1 MKVASFDIGIK
12 NMAYCIFD
20 IPQQNSAALC
30 IVDWNSINLMETPDM
45 VAPIAA
51 KCGCIIE
58 PPPPKKKASNKSAV
72 QKTATPEGP
81 KVCLKKAKYQKNGV
95 FYCEKHAAQSS
106 QYILPKREYQ
116 GPQLKKKKLADLIEL
131 SNTLGMNVENL
142 GTAKWLKNDVL
153 KLCQE
158 FIDTKCFE
166 LLVNPVAKLANDV
179 NLIQIGKSIKENFG
193 KLESFR
199 GITHVVI
206 ENQISTIATRMKT
219 IQGMLAQYFIMTDS
233 NIVIEFVSSMNKLKQ
248 FNLDKQKD
256 KQKDEKKD
264 EKAENLVQ
272 NSLLKTDKK
281 AENPVQNSLL
291 KTDQNAGEEKSDVK
305 VGAKNAYKEHKKDAV
320 LYCSQLLQKK
330 TELHQ
335 WKSALETKKKDDLAD
350 CFLQGIWYLSNKKH
364 IDLSTWK

>member
-20 IPQQNSAALC
+20 IPPQNSAALC
-30 IVDWNSINLMETPDM
+30 IVDWNSINLMETPDT
-45 VAPIAA
+45 VPPIAA

-58 PPPPKKKASNKSAV
+58 PPKKKASKKTTV
-72 QKTATPEGP
+72 QDNGP
-81 KVCLKKAKYQKNGV
+81 KLCLKKAKYQKNGV

-131 SNTLGMNVENL
+131 SKTLGITMENL

-166 LLVNPVAKLANDV
+166 LLVDPVAKLANDV

-256 KQKDEKKD
+256 AKGGEKGGAKG
-264 EKAENLVQ
+264 ENLVQ
-272 NSLLKTDKK
+272 NNVLKTDKK
-281 AENPVQNSLL
+281 A
-291 KTDQNAGEEKSDVK
+291 GEGGGGGGEEVAEKSDGK

>member
-12 NMAYCIFD
+12 NMAYCIFE
-20 IPQQNSAALC
+20 IPPNNPAALC
-30 IVDWNSINLMETPDM
+30 IVDWNSINLMETPET

-51 KCGCIIE
+51 KCGCNSD
-58 PPPPKKKASNKSAV
+58 PPKKRASKKSAI
-72 QKTATPEGP
+72 QKTAVQDKDPTI
-81 KVCLKKAKYQKNGV
+81 CLKKAKYQKNGV
-95 FYCEKHAAQSS
+95 FYCEKHATQSS

-116 GPQLKKKKLADLIEL
+116 GPQLKKKKLVDLIAL
-131 SNTLGMNVENL
+131 SNTLGITMENQ
-142 GTAKWLKNDVL
+142 GTAKLLKNDVL
-153 KLCQE
+153 KLCQDA
-158 FIDTKCFE
+158 IDTKCFE
-166 LLVNPVAKLANDV
+166 LVVAPVAKLANDV

-193 KLESFR
+193 KLESFQ
-199 GITHVVI
+199 GVNCVVI

-256 KQKDEKKD
+256 AKGDAKGDEQK
-264 EKAENLVQ
+264 
-272 NSLLKTDKK
+272 
-281 AENPVQNSLL
+281 ENPLQNNVL
-291 KTDQNAGEEKSDVK
+291 KE
-305 VGAKNAYKEHKKDAV
+305 GAKNAYKEHKKDAV

-330 TELHQ
+330 TELHR